1 MKVGDLVRFCL
12 SKLPRQKD
20 TDCGVWEWKMGLLV
34 EYNTWEKVAT
44 VLYKGKLIRVR
55 AGEVEKAGRKDSEV
69 INESR

>member
-1 MKVGDLVRFCL
+1 
-12 SKLPRQKD
+12 
-20 TDCGVWEWKMGLLV
+20 MGLLV

-44 VLYKGKLIRVR
+44 VFYKGKLIRVR